1 MTLHFTFLTRRE
13 HKENICAPESRI
25 AAACTRATTVR
36 LRVGSAMIYY
46 VALPFTPYA
55 GAGLVP
61 GPSEAVALPRAEQI
75 VQFPV
80 PLFGRY
86 KFYEDVQGNEP
97 LSVIASPRSKTRRPF
112 MLLS

>member
-1 MTLHFTFLTRRE
+1 
-13 HKENICAPESRI
+13 
-25 AAACTRATTVR
+25 
-36 LRVGSAMIYY
+36 MIYY